1 MSGLV
6 AIRPYLR
13 IEDQPLITKLQV
25 EQYKDDGYVVIEDVI
40 DVETL
45 NELRRVTDELVAQAR
60 DTTEHTSTLDLD
72 PSHTPDNPLVRRIK
86 HPYFAHPFYQSIAAY
101 PPTMAVLSEL
111 IGDDI
116 RLRTG
121 GKVNL
126 KLAGDGAAVEWHQD
140 WAFYPHTNQDVLA
153 VGMLLDDMAADNGP
167 LLVIPG
173 SHKDPIYNHHTNGL
187 FCGAIDVK
195 REGLNVSEAR
205 EVHAPAGSIT
215 VHHARL
221 VHGSAVNRSSR
232 ARRILFYVYAA
243 CDAWPLMGIS
253 DLNEF
258 DGMIMH
264 GKPTLHA
271 RMEEVPV
278 RMPLPAAS
286 NQGSIYENQSTLENR
301 YFLA

>member
-1 MSGLV
+1 M
-6 AIRPYLR
+6 IRERQREKY
-13 IEDQPLITKLQV
+13 ET
-25 EQYKDDGYVVIEDVI
+25 DGYVVIQDVI
-40 DVETL
+40 DVATL
-45 NELRRVTDELVAQAR
+45 NELRRVTDDLVGQAR

-72 PSHTPDNPLVRRIK
+72 PSHTPEKPLVRRIK
-86 HPYFAHPFYQSIAAY
+86 HPYFAHPFYQSIAAH
-101 PPTMAVLSEL
+101 PPLMAVLSEL

-153 VGMLLDDMAADNGP
+153 VGMLLDDMGPDNGP
-167 LLVIPG
+167 LLVLPG
-173 SHKDPIYNHHTNGL
+173 SHKGPIYNHHSQGL

-195 REGLNVSEAR
+195 REGLDVSGAR
-205 EVHAPAGSIT
+205 ELHATAGSIT

-221 VHGSAVNRSSR
+221 VHGSAVNRSTR

-243 CDAWPLMGIS
+243 CDAWPLMGIN
-253 DLNEF
+253 DLDEF
-258 DGMIMH
+258 DEMIMH
-264 GKPTLHA
+264 GEATLNA
-271 RMEEVPV
+271 RMEDVPV

-286 NQGSIYENQSTLENR
+286 NQGSIYENQRTLENK

>member
-1 MSGLV
+1 M
-6 AIRPYLR
+6 
-13 IEDQPLITKLQV
+13 ITTRQV
-25 EQYKDDGYVVIEDVI
+25 EQYEAVGYIVVQDVI
-40 DVETL
+40 DDETL
-45 NELRRVTDELVAQAR
+45 NELRRVTDDLVAQAR

-72 PSHTPDNPLVRRIK
+72 PSHTPENPLVRRIK
-86 HPYFAHPFYQSIAAY
+86 HPFFAHPFYQSIAAY
-101 PPTMAVLSEL
+101 PPIMAVLSEL
-111 IGDDI
+111 IGGDI

-153 VGMLLDDMAADNGP
+153 VGMLLDDMSVDNGP
-167 LLVIPG
+167 LLVLPG
-173 SHKDPIYNHHTNGL
+173 SHKGPIHNHHSQGL

-195 REGLNVSEAR
+195 REGLDVSGAR
-205 EVHAPAGSIT
+205 ELHAPAGSIT

-221 VHGSAVNRSSR
+221 VHGSAVNRSMR

-253 DLNEF
+253 DLDEF

-264 GKPTLHA
+264 GESTVNA
-271 RMEEVPV
+271 RMEDVPV

-286 NQGSIYENQSTLENR
+286 NQGSIYENQRTLENK
-301 YFLA
+301 YFLS

>member
-1 MSGLV
+1 M
-6 AIRPYLR
+6 
-13 IEDQPLITKLQV
+13 ITARQV
-25 EQYKDDGYVVIEDVI
+25 EQYKTDGYVVVEKLI

-45 NELRRVTDELVAQAR
+45 NELRQVTDDLVAHAR
-60 DTTEHTSTLDLD
+60 NTTEHTSTLDLD
-72 PSHTPDNPLVRRIK
+72 PSHTPERPLVRRIK
-86 HPYFAHPFYQSIAAY
+86 HPFFAHPFYQSIAAY
-101 PPTMAVLSEL
+101 PPIMTVLSEL
-111 IGDDI
+111 IGGDI

-153 VGMLLDDMAADNGP
+153 VGMLLDDMGADNGP
-167 LLVIPG
+167 LLVLPG
-173 SHKDPIYNHHTNGL
+173 SHKGPIHNHHSQGL
-187 FCGAIDVK
+187 FCGAIDVE
-195 REGLNVSEAR
+195 RESLDVSAAR
-205 EVHAPAGSIT
+205 ELHAPAGSIT

-221 VHGSAVNRSSR
+221 VHGSAVNRSTR

-253 DLNEF
+253 DLDEF

-264 GKPTLHA
+264 GESTLNA
-271 RMEEVPV
+271 RMEDVPV
-278 RMPLPAAS
+278 RMPLPAAT
-286 NQGSIYENQSTLENR
+286 NQGSIYENQRTLENK